1 MAKKNKKD
9 LNKENALLNENDAL
23 QKDLNSETNS
33 ESLNVQNVKQEE
45 QIEEFDA
52 KKTERKLSINKFFNE
67 KTKAWQDWWANHSLF
82 KKILFTLLILTLFI
96 AAGTITI
103 PGVNLVNKNQ
113 ISQQSD
119 FVAI

>member
-23 QKDLNSETNS
+23 QKDLNFETNS

-67 KTKAWQDWWANHSLF
+67 KTKAWQD
-82 KKILFTLLILTLFI
+82 
-96 AAGTITI
+96 
-103 PGVNLVNKNQ
+103 
-113 ISQQSD
+113 
-119 FVAI
+119 

>member
-67 KTKAWQDWWANHSLF
+67 KTK
-82 KKILFTLLILTLFI
+82 KI
-96 AAGTITI
+96 
-103 PGVNLVNKNQ
+103 K
-113 ISQQSD
+113 
-119 FVAI
+119 